1 MPHIRKLAKRYILL
15 VCNRSFSATTPAS
28 RPTNMV
34 KPAVVDPAEF
44 ARFIL
49 TGVSSAAATLSV
61 TWWIRLYEPFEI
73 AVLAGLATGIT
84 VSFTLSKWFAFRSN
98 SWRRAS
104 SEAPRFLIVYV
115 IGSAVYWTIAV
126 LVERFF
132 LGRGLPNMVAESGG
146 ILIGAG
152 TMMLTSYFG
161 HRFFTYRTN
170 SVAVSTQPITET
182 MAGAPAN
189 NAGAG
194 TNHS

>member
-1 MPHIRKLAKRYILL
+1 
-15 VCNRSFSATTPAS
+15 
-28 RPTNMV
+28 
-34 KPAVVDPAEF
+34 
-44 ARFIL
+44 
-49 TGVSSAAATLSV
+49 
-61 TWWIRLYEPFEI
+61 
-73 AVLAGLATGIT
+73 
-84 VSFTLSKWFAFRSN
+84 
-98 SWRRAS
+98 
-104 SEAPRFLIVYV
+104 
-115 IGSAVYWTIAV
+115 
-126 LVERFF
+126 
-132 LGRGLPNMVAESGG
+132 MVAESGG